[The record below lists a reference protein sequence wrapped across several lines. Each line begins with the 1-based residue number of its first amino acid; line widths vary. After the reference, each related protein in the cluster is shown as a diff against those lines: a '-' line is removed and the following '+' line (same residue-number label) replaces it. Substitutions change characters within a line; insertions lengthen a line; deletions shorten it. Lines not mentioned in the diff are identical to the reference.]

1 LEGNNILESS
11 LKKFGISLSDTQ
23 LKLLTW
29 YLDMVYEHNKKFNLT
44 GTKDREGILVRHVLD
59 SVSLMKYREEL
70 AGISGEGSK
79 ILDVGTGAGLPG
91 IPLSIMM
98 ENTMFYLLE
107 SSSKKINFLEAVI
120 KEMNLKNTVIIKGRA
135 EQLAREKD
143 YREAFDIVV
152 SRAVAKFNILIE
164 LTIPFCRIN
173 GKIIF
178 YKSKEAESEVK
189 ANKDSVLKLGGR
201 IDNLLEVKVPHL
213 NEFRSFIVVKKI
225 KESPAIHPRNF
236 NRIMKKPL

>member
-1 LEGNNILESS
+1 LESHNILESS
-11 LKKFGISLSDTQ
+11 LKELGVCFSDTQ
-23 LKLLTW
+23 LKLLKG

-44 GTKDREGILVRHVLD
+44 GTKDREAILVRHILD
-59 SVSLMKYREEL
+59 SVALMKYREEL
-70 AGISGEGSK
+70 AGISGKGSRV
-79 ILDVGTGAGLPG
+79 LDVGTGAGLPG
-91 IPLSIMM
+91 IPLSIIM
-98 ENTMFYLLE
+98 ENAMFYLLE

-120 KEMNLKNTVIIKGRA
+120 KEMNLKNTVILKGRA

-143 YREAFDIVV
+143 HREAFDIVV

-178 YKSKEAESEVK
+178 YKSKEAESEVRASK
-189 ANKDSVLKLGGR
+189 VSVLKLGGR
-201 IDNLLEVKVPHL
+201 VDNLLEVKVPNL
-213 NEFRSFIVVKKI
+213 DEFRSFIVVKKI
-225 KESPAIHPRNF
+225 KESPAIYPRNF